1 MHIID
6 ELTAIS
12 TRDNTDPIVFVS
24 EWNSVW
30 TLGMVLS
37 MWEYVFELSESQIC
51 ERGIPF

>member
-12 TRDNTDPIVFVS
+12 TRDDSDPIVFIN
-24 EWNSVW
+24 EWNAVW

-37 MWEYVFELSESQIC
+37 MWKYVFEQSDSQIC

>member
-37 MWEYVFELSESQIC
+37 MWEYVFEQSESQIC

>member
-12 TRDNTDPIVFVS
+12 TRDNSDPIVFVN
-24 EWNSVW
+24 EWGSVW
-30 TLGMVLS
+30 TLGMVLP
-37 MWEYVFELSESQIC
+37 MWQFVFQQSANQIC

>member
-12 TRDNTDPIVFVS
+12 TRDNSDPIVFAN
-24 EWNSVW
+24 EWGSVW
-30 TLGMVLS
+30 TLGMVLP
-37 MWEYVFELSESQIC
+37 MWQFVFQQSANQIC

>member
-12 TRDNTDPIVFVS
+12 TRDNTDPIVFIN
-24 EWNSVW
+24 EWNAVW

-37 MWEYVFELSESQIC
+37 MWEYVFEQSESQISEC
-51 ERGIPF
+51 GIPF